1 MQNVYKN
8 QRKFIGRTIA
18 SQVDGYSNASDI
30 ATVFAKRFHQACLP
44 NSLERNAEL
53 RLKFEAK
60 LHSYSS
66 NSDLQWISF
75 GLVDKCVCGMKLG
88 KAPGIDGIEAEH
100 LRYAHPR
107 ICVTL
112 AILFN
117 AMIIHG
123 VVPSMFGLG
132 IVVPLIKGHNL
143 DNSISENYRGITLST
158 HISKIFEM
166 CILDLYSHHFVTS
179 DLQFGFKKGLGGL

>member
-1 MQNVYKN
+1 
-8 QRKFIGRTIA
+8 
-18 SQVDGYSNASDI
+18 
-30 ATVFAKRFHQACLP
+30 
-44 NSLERNAEL
+44 
-53 RLKFEAK
+53 

-66 NSDLQWISF
+66 NFDLQWISF
-75 GLVDKCVCGMKLG
+75 DLVDKCVRGMKLG

-107 ICVTL
+107 IIVIL
-112 AILFN
+112 VILFN

-123 VVPSMFGLG
+123 VVSSMFGLG

-158 HISKIFEM
+158 HISKKF
-166 CILDLYSHHFVTS
+166 
-179 DLQFGFKKGLGGL
+179 

>member
-1 MQNVYKN
+1 ML
-8 QRKFIGRTIA
+8 IIARTTGDILKTNEH
-18 SQVDGYSNASDI
+18 YSNASDI

-60 LHSYSS
+60 LYSYSS

-75 GLVDKCVCGMKLG
+75 DLVDKCVRGMKLG

-107 ICVTL
+107 IV
-112 AILFN
+112 
-117 AMIIHG
+117 
-123 VVPSMFGLG
+123 
-132 IVVPLIKGHNL
+132 
-143 DNSISENYRGITLST
+143 
-158 HISKIFEM
+158 
-166 CILDLYSHHFVTS
+166 LYSQYC
-179 DLQFGFKKGLGGL
+179 LMPW

>member
-1 MQNVYKN
+1 MY
-8 QRKFIGRTIA
+8 
-18 SQVDGYSNASDI
+18 
-30 ATVFAKRFHQACLP
+30 
-44 NSLERNAEL
+44 
-53 RLKFEAK
+53 
-60 LHSYSS
+60 SYSS

-75 GLVDKCVCGMKLG
+75 DLVDKCVRGMKLG

-100 LRYAHPR
+100 LWYAHPR
-107 ICVTL
+107 ICVIL

-123 VVPSMFGLG
+123 VVPSMGQLG

-166 CILDLYSHHFVTS
+166 CILDLYSHHFLVNLFSNILLTLIVNQICYTVAMS
-179 DLQFGFKKGLGGL
+179 

>member
-1 MQNVYKN
+1 M
-8 QRKFIGRTIA
+8 A
-18 SQVDGYSNASDI
+18 
-30 ATVFAKRFHQACLP
+30 
-44 NSLERNAEL
+44 
-53 RLKFEAK
+53 LK
-60 LHSYSS
+60 LST
-66 NSDLQWISF
+66 W
-75 GLVDKCVCGMKLG
+75 
-88 KAPGIDGIEAEH
+88 
-100 LRYAHPR
+100 YAHPR
-107 ICVTL
+107 ICVIV

-132 IVVPLIKGHNL
+132 IVVPLGLIKSHNL

-179 DLQFGFKKGLGGL
+179 DFQFGF